1 MSNDNG
7 MRIFFE
13 IHRGNP
19 QEGPGDTA
27 STERAFAL
35 VTGLPVDS
43 AVLDVGCGP
52 GRQTLDLCRLMP
64 GTITAVDNHPP
75 FLSDTSSKLT
85 KAGQTGRARVL
96 QADMA
101 ALPFEPGSFHLI
113 WSEGAIY
120 NIGFRHGLELW
131 KPLLQPG
138 GCVAVTELTLLRED
152 LPGELEAFWKEAYP
166 AIQTAEENLADLRE
180 AGYREIGHFTL
191 PESAWWNYY
200 RPIEEKLNQME
211 AQYRDNAEALEIL
224 GMERKEIDLYRRYSG
239 YYGYVFYV
247 GRNEVNHADY

>member
-1 MSNDNG
+1 MSENID
-7 MRIFFE
+7 MQVFFE

-35 VTGLPVDS
+35 VTGLPADPE
-43 AVLDVGCGP
+43 VLDIGCGP

-64 GTITAVDNHPP
+64 GTVTAVDNHPP
-75 FLSDTSSKLT
+75 FLDMVRSKLT
-85 KAGQTGRARVL
+85 QAGQAGRTRVL

-101 ALPFEPGSFHLI
+101 ELPFERGSFHLI

-131 KPLLQPG
+131 KPLLKPG
-138 GCVAVTELTLLRED
+138 GCMAVTELTLLRED
-152 LPGELEAFWKEAYP
+152 LPGELAAFWKEAYP
-166 AIQTAEENLADLRE
+166 ALQTAEDNLTDLRA
-180 AGYREIGHFTL
+180 AGYRAAGHFTL

-200 RPIEEKLNQME
+200 RPIQEKLDRLE
-211 AQYRDNAEALEIL
+211 HRYRGNREVLAVLA
-224 GMERKEIDLYRRYSG
+224 MERKEIDLYRRYSS

-247 GRNEVNHADY
+247 GKSDV